1 MSQRKISEHKNAI
14 RKANLDFVFGYLRPP
29 SGFFLFAFF
38 FILLFVNIHSQP
50 SSGLFWYALCGNLLC
65 HSGVSN

>member
-38 FILLFVNIHSQP
+38 FHSFVCEHSQP
-50 SSGLFWYALCGNLLC
+50 AI
-65 HSGVSN
+65 